1 MKKIRIYDSDKFPD
15 LFENQQVRVFQLP
28 DLKVCIAKFRGDYFA
43 FEYLCPHQKHP
54 LKDAMITEFG
64 EVVCPLHEFR
74 FSLDLG
80 EEANN
85 KCALLKRY
93 TLYLKPEGVYLEI

>member
-1 MKKIRIYDSDKFPD
+1 
-15 LFENQQVRVFQLP
+15 
-28 DLKVCIAKFRGDYFA
+28 
-43 FEYLCPHQKHP
+43 
-54 LKDAMITEFG
+54 MITEFG

-93 TLYLKPEGVYLEI
+93 TLYLKPEGVYLGI